1 MQEFSLKR
9 SKDHNNDKDG
19 YSYVRDNVQ
28 NSGHNDC
35 RSIHY
40 PLLSVRS
47 GDMLLPICSYEDE
60 YQEVDYFLHIATFK
74 KVEKRCAKLTNMM
87 RKMLFL
93 DADMTS

>member
-1 MQEFSLKR
+1 
-9 SKDHNNDKDG
+9 
-19 YSYVRDNVQ
+19 
-28 NSGHNDC
+28 
-35 RSIHY
+35 
-40 PLLSVRS
+40 
-47 GDMLLPICSYEDE
+47 MLLPICSYEDE